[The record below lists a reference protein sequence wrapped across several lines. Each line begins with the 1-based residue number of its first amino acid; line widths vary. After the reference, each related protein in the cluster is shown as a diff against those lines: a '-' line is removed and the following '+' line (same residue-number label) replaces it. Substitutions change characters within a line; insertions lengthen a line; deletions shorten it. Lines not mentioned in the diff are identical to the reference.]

1 MTLRYAGPPV
11 MLCRDD
17 VILRHQL
24 AGPAAGGK
32 LVKTVDAITE
42 ILKREGVEY
51 LPCFPT
57 TPVIESAAEGGIRP
71 IICRQERVGVGIA
84 DGFSRATNGDRMG
97 VFAMQYG
104 PGAENAYSGVATAY
118 SDSIPMLLLPLGHGR
133 ERGGISPHYSSVQ
146 SYASITKSI
155 EQINAPD
162 RTSEIMRR
170 AFASLRQG
178 RPGPVAV
185 EIPSDIANEEVSE
198 ESFYYVPS
206 RPVASQ
212 ADPRD
217 VEAAARALCSARYP
231 VIMAGQGVLYGK
243 ATDELIELAEL
254 LQVPVT
260 TTLLGKSAF
269 PEVHPLALGS
279 AALTLSGT
287 VFHFVRRADLIF
299 GVGTS
304 FTRHNMCMTLP
315 PGKTLVQATNDP
327 ADINKDYNID
337 FPIVGDAKLVL
348 RQMIEACREIVGD
361 SRRNNEA
368 TAREVTSE
376 RDGWLAGWLPK
387 LTDNSRP
394 INPYRVIWDF
404 MRAIP
409 PEDAIVTHDSGSPRD
424 QIIPFYRS
432 NGPRTYLGWGKS
444 HGLGTGL
451 GLTIGAKLA
460 QPDKVCV
467 NFMGDAAFGMVGL
480 DFETA
485 VRSNLPIITVVLNN
499 STMAAETTAMA
510 DSHRL
515 YNSRDLGGNYADM
528 GTAMGGYA
536 ERVDDPAEVAAAFA
550 RARKVTEER
559 GRAVLLEFITSSET
573 EASHRRA
580 F

>member
-1 MTLRYAGPPV
+1 
-11 MLCRDD
+11 
-17 VILRHQL
+17 
-24 AGPAAGGK
+24 
-32 LVKTVDAITE
+32 
-42 ILKREGVEY
+42 
-51 LPCFPT
+51 
-57 TPVIESAAEGGIRP
+57 
-71 IICRQERVGVGIA
+71 
-84 DGFSRATNGDRMG
+84 
-97 VFAMQYG
+97 
-104 PGAENAYSGVATAY
+104 
-118 SDSIPMLLLPLGHGR
+118 MLLLPLGHGR

-212 ADPRD
+212 GDPRD

-368 TAREVTSE
+368 IAREVTSE
-376 RDGWLAGWLPK
+376 AG
-387 LTDNSRP
+387 RMAG
-394 INPYRVIWDF
+394 R
-404 MRAIP
+404 
-409 PEDAIVTHDSGSPRD
+409 
-424 QIIPFYRS
+424 
-432 NGPRTYLGWGKS
+432 
-444 HGLGTGL
+444 
-451 GLTIGAKLA
+451 
-460 QPDKVCV
+460 
-467 NFMGDAAFGMVGL
+467 
-480 DFETA
+480 
-485 VRSNLPIITVVLNN
+485 
-499 STMAAETTAMA
+499 MAAQA
-510 DSHRL
+510 D
-515 YNSRDLGGNYADM
+515 
-528 GTAMGGYA
+528 
-536 ERVDDPAEVAAAFA
+536 
-550 RARKVTEER
+550 
-559 GRAVLLEFITSSET
+559 
-573 EASHRRA
+573 
-580 F
+580 

>member
-1 MTLRYAGPPV
+1 M
-11 MLCRDD
+11 
-17 VILRHQL
+17 
-24 AGPAAGGK
+24 
-32 LVKTVDAITE
+32 KTIDAITQ

-57 TPVIESAAEGGIRP
+57 TPVIEAAAEAGIRP

-84 DGFSRATNGDRMG
+84 DGFSRVNNGDRMG

-104 PGAENAYSGVATAY
+104 PGAENAYSGAASAY
-118 SDSIPMLLLPLGHGR
+118 SDSVPLLLLPLGHGR
-133 ERGGISPHYSSVQ
+133 ERQGISPHYSSLN
-146 SYASITKSI
+146 SYGSITKSI
-155 EQINAPD
+155 EQINDPN
-162 RTSEIMRR
+162 RTSDIMRR
-170 AFASLRQG
+170 AFAALRQG

-185 EIPSDIANEEVSE
+185 EVPADVALEEVSE

-206 RPVASQ
+206 RSVAYQ

-217 VEAAARALCSARYP
+217 IEAAAKALCAARYP
-231 VIMAGQGVLYGK
+231 VIMAGQGVMYGK

-279 AALTLSGT
+279 ASLSMSGT
-287 VFHFVRRADLIF
+287 VFHFVRRADLMF

-304 FTRHNMCMTLP
+304 FTKHNMCMTVP
-315 PGKTLVQATNDP
+315 PGKTMIQATNDP

-337 FPIVGDAKLVL
+337 YPIVCDAKLVL

-361 SRRNNEA
+361 NRKNVTA
-368 TAREVTSE
+368 TAQEVSSE
-376 RDGWLAGWLPK
+376 REAWLLEWRHK
-387 LTDNSRP
+387 LTDNSTP

-404 MRAIP
+404 MPTIP
-409 PEDAIVTHDSGSPRD
+409 PQDAIVTHDSGSPRD
-424 QIIPFYRS
+424 QIMPFYRS

-451 GLTIGAKLA
+451 GLTIGAKLG

-499 STMAAETTAMA
+499 STMAVETAAMES
-510 DSHRL
+510 SHRL
-515 YNSRDLGGNYADM
+515 FNTRNLGGNYAEM
-528 GTAMGGYA
+528 GAAMGGYS
-536 ERVDDPAEVAAAFA
+536 ERIEDPRQVSAAFS
-550 RARKVTEER
+550 RARKVTEEQ

-573 EASHRRA
+573 EASHRRP

>member
-1 MTLRYAGPPV
+1 M
-11 MLCRDD
+11 
-17 VILRHQL
+17 
-24 AGPAAGGK
+24 
-32 LVKTVDAITE
+32 KTVDAITE

-212 ADPRD
+212 GDPRD

-231 VIMAGQGVLYGK
+231 VIMAGQGLLYGK

-368 TAREVTSE
+368 IAREVTSE
-376 RDGWLAGWLPK
+376 REGWLAGWLAK

-404 MRAIP
+404 MRTIP

-480 DFETA
+480 DLETA

-499 STMAAETTAMA
+499 STMAAETNAMA

-536 ERVDDPAEVAAAFA
+536 ERIDDPGEVAAAFA

>member
-1 MTLRYAGPPV
+1 M
-11 MLCRDD
+11 
-17 VILRHQL
+17 
-24 AGPAAGGK
+24 
-32 LVKTVDAITE
+32 KTVDAITE

-57 TPVIESAAEGGIRP
+57 TPVIESAADGGIRP

-104 PGAENAYSGVATAY
+104 PGAENAYSGAATAY
-118 SDSIPMLLLPLGHGR
+118 SDSVPMLLLPLGHGR

-287 VFHFVRRADLIF
+287 VFQFVRRADLIF

-337 FPIVGDAKLVL
+337 FPVVGDARLVL
-348 RQMIEACREIVGD
+348 RQMIEACKEIVGD

-368 TAREVTSE
+368 TAREVASE

-387 LTDNSRP
+387 LSDNSRP

-404 MRAIP
+404 MRTIP

-485 VRSNLPIITVVLNN
+485 VRSDLPIITVVLNN

-515 YNSRDLGGNYADM
+515 YNTRDLGGNYADM

-536 ERVDDPAEVAAAFA
+536 ERIEDPGQVTAAFA
-550 RARKVTEER
+550 RARKVTEEE